1 MLLFRLTFSIYS
13 FCFISVWCRLLFALF
28 LTLLTTSFVG
38 YSSCVCLQSCV
49 RVLMPFVLEIIFIF
63 PQFLDAVFFQL
74 FICRLWVWFC
84 VCVCAF
90 AVMPHITLN
99 RLHRYHHYTQFWR
112 TQCVCVCTIVVVAGF
127 FLPFRAYFREIVL
140 AWSSQM
146 LIRPPNERN
155 MQKTTMSPFL
165 LICLASCCCC
175 WCCSSTRDKWC
186 KWYH

>member
-63 PQFLDAVFFQL
+63 PQFLDAVFFLL

-84 VCVCAF
+84 VCVCVCCYA
-90 AVMPHITLN
+90 PHHTQSLISLPS
-99 RLHRYHHYTQFWR
+99 LHSILTHSM
-112 TQCVCVCTIVVVAGF
+112 CVCV
-127 FLPFRAYFREIVL
+127 YH
-140 AWSSQM
+140 
-146 LIRPPNERN
+146 
-155 MQKTTMSPFL
+155 
-165 LICLASCCCC
+165 CCCC
-175 WCCSSTRDKWC
+175 WLFSALPSIFPWNCISMIITNAYTAPEWEKHAKDDDEPIFADLFSQLLLLLVLLE
-186 KWYH
+186 HSGQMM

>member
-112 TQCVCVCTIVVVAGF
+112 TQCVCV
-127 FLPFRAYFREIVL
+127 YH
-140 AWSSQM
+140 
-146 LIRPPNERN
+146 
-155 MQKTTMSPFL
+155 
-165 LICLASCCCC
+165 CCCC
-175 WCCSSTRDKWC
+175 WLFSALPSIFPWNCISMIITNAYTAPEWEKHAKDDDEPIFADLFSQLLLLLVLLE
-186 KWYH
+186 HSGQMM